1 MKLSAMWARTQ
12 GCRGLRQVCF
22 RRQPFQPLEELLF
35 LRKFASREALV
46 KGPAQGP
53 GQCGCCGAAG

>member
-22 RRQPFQPLEELLF
+22 RRRPLQPLEELLF
-35 LRKFASREALV
+35 LQKIRISGSSSQGACP
-46 KGPAQGP
+46 GPWAM
-53 GQCGCCGAAG
+53 